1 MDLDLT
7 VEQFELRD
15 MVCEYARTKLAPR
28 SAGVD
33 ATGEFPWESVREMG
47 ERGLFG
53 MLVPAEHGGLGAD
66 FLSYILAVEELAAAC
81 MSTATIIEVVNSL
94 VALPLHRFGSA
105 SQKERYLPRVA
116 SGKAIGA
123 CALTE
128 PGAGSDPASMTTTAV
143 GDGDGYGYVLNGTK
157 IRVSNA
163 PQSEL
168 FIVFAVTDPEGPRG
182 RNISAFMVDRTDE
195 GSLGLRVGEPE
206 AKMGLNGIHTTS
218 LELEAVKVPKDN
230 RLGAEGEGMAIALAT
245 ADAGRVTVAGQ
256 ALGVARAALEAAVSY
271 AGERTQFGRPIGS
284 NQGLS
289 FPLAE
294 CATRLEAARH
304 MTYHAARLMDSGK
317 PYGKEGAMAKLFASE
332 MAAFVTDTAVQT
344 FGGFGFCRD
353 YPVERYYRDAR
364 ILRLYEGTSEIQ
376 RLVIARH
383 LGLKG

>member
-1 MDLDLT
+1 MNLHLTDEQTRIRDL
-7 VEQFELRD
+7 VRQ
-15 MVCEYARTKLAPR
+15 YAKANLVSRA
-28 SAGVD
+28 AAVD
-33 ATGEFPWESVREMG
+33 AAGEFPRDSVKEMS
-47 ERGLFG
+47 ELGLFG
-53 MLVPAEHGGLGAD
+53 MLIPEEYGGIGVD
-66 FLSYILAVEELAAAC
+66 HLSYILAVEELAAGC

-94 VALPLHRFGSA
+94 VAQPLIRFGSDR
-105 SQKERYLPRVA
+105 QKEMYLPRVA

-143 GDGDGYGYVLNGTK
+143 RQGNGYLLNGTK

-168 FIVFAVTDPEGPRG
+168 FIIFGVTAPEGPRG
-182 RNISAFMVDRTDE
+182 RNTSAFIVDRTDE
-195 GSLGLRVGEPE
+195 GSRGMSVGEPE
-206 AKMGLNGIHTTS
+206 LKMGLNGIHTTS
-218 LELEAVKVPKDN
+218 LSLNNVEVPEAN
-230 RLGAEGEGMAIALAT
+230 RMGAEGEGMTIALAT
-245 ADAGRVTVAGQ
+245 ADVGRVTVAAQ
-256 ALGVARAALEAAVSY
+256 SLGVSKVALEEAVAY
-271 AGERTQFGRPIGS
+271 ANQRTQFGRSIGS
-284 NQGLS
+284 NQGVS

-304 MTYHAARLMDSGK
+304 LTYHAAQLMDSGQSHS
-317 PYGKEGAMAKLFASE
+317 KEAAMAKLYASE
-332 MAAFVTDTAVQT
+332 TAAYVTDVAVQT